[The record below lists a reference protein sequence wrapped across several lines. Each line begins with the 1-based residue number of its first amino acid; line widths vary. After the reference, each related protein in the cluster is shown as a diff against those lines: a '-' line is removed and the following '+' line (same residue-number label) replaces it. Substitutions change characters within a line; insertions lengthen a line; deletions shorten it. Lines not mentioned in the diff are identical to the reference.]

1 MSVDMLGNW
10 DQSII
15 HDLCRSLV
23 PDIKDVGAGVAE

>member
-1 MSVDMLGNW
+1 MSVDMPGNW